1 MNPCP
6 SRPSRRPGTQRPH
19 QRRPEDDLRGGD
31 AVITDEEY
39 KVQLPRV
46 DGGRRPVACGGST
59 RRCRRTRMWTS
70 TPMPSLPPPR
80 QCSTRKGGGGAAP
93 PPPSSIPPPRT
104 VSTDNSGHS
113 SRPTHASCRAGCR
126 VASPHAA
133 ASHLPAPLIAA
144 SPFVPLVRPAG
155 CHVSSLLT
163 LPHPICQRPRLSSLS
178 RHRLLSRPSQASHPA
193 G

>member
-1 MNPCP
+1 MP
-6 SRPSRRPGTQRPH
+6 SSPMRSTKYNYLALMADDGLLRVGGRPVDVDEHGCGRRRP
-19 QRRPEDDLRGGD
+19 
-31 AVITDEEY
+31 
-39 KVQLPRV
+39 
-46 DGGRRPVACGGST
+46 C
-59 RRCRRTRMWTS
+59 RRCRRHDNVRHA
-70 TPMPSLPPPR
+70 
-80 QCSTRKGGGGAAP
+80 KGVVERR